1 MNIFEYVSKFA
12 KNIGK
17 SQILVEI
24 NVTRDELN
32 NTTLNILNN
41 SLEWVRRDDSKLIS
55 AAYRRDRDD
64 LIKDFGRTGYLRSS
78 NPFEMVFKSLT
89 NALELLTFVEGYFT
103 KNLHDDVTAASIT
116 LSKANALQLLD
127 LIGFATRY
135 TRSWI
140 EIILSA
146 ESNHHSQVMGLPQI
160 TQQQIKFLSDNRDA
174 FGRAIAILATP
185 VKQVEKMM
193 DQIPEIV
200 IAEANPKAIQATQ
213 GNDRVDPLRM
223 GLVQSKWDPIYLMGM
238 VVSDF
243 QVQRYKVAKEEQ
255 EMLELRI
262 LRLKRQLDNKDDPK
276 LSDILDKRQGQLD
289 KVRGKLKRMEDD
301 LK

>member
-301 LK
+301 VK

>member
-1 MNIFEYVSKFA
+1 MNIFEYVKKFA

-32 NTTLNILNN
+32 NTTLNLLSNT
-41 SLEWVRRDDSKLIS
+41 LEWVRRDDSQLIS
-55 AAYRRDRDD
+55 AAYRRDRED
-64 LIKDFGRTGYLRSS
+64 LIKDFGRTGFLRPS

-89 NALELLTFVEGYFT
+89 NALELLSFIEGYFT

-135 TRSWI
+135 TRSWL
-140 EIILSA
+140 EIILAA

-200 IAEANPKAIQATQ
+200 IAEANPKAIQSTQ
-213 GNDRVDPLRM
+213 GNERIDPLRM
-223 GLVQSKWDPIYLMGM
+223 GLVQSKWDPIYLIGM
-238 VVSDF
+238 VGSDF

-255 EMLELRI
+255 EMLELRV

-289 KVRGKLKRMEDD
+289 KVRGKLKRMGDD

>member
-1 MNIFEYVSKFA
+1 MNIFDYVKKVA

-32 NTTLNILNN
+32 NTTLTVLN
-41 SLEWVRRDDSKLIS
+41 STLEWLRRDDSQLIS

-64 LIKDFGRTGYLRSS
+64 LIKDFGRSGFLRPQ
-78 NPFEMVFKSLT
+78 NPFEMVYKSLT
-89 NALELLTFVEGYFT
+89 NSLEILNFLEGYFN
-103 KNLHDDVTAASIT
+103 KNLNEDVTYASIT
-116 LSKANALQLLD
+116 ISKANALQLLD

-140 EIILSA
+140 EVVISA
-146 ESNHHSQVMGLPQI
+146 ESNHRAQVLGLPQI
-160 TQQQIKFLSDNRDA
+160 TQQQIKYLSENRDA
-174 FGRAIAILATP
+174 FGRAISILATP
-185 VKQVEKMM
+185 VKQVEKMI
-193 DQIPEIV
+193 DDIPEIV
-200 IAEANPKAIQATQ
+200 IAEANPKAIQSTQ

-223 GLVQSKWDPIYLMGM
+223 NLVQSKWDPIYLMSM
-238 VVSDF
+238 VVSDW
-243 QVQRYKVAKEEQ
+243 QVQRYKTAKEEQ

-276 LSDILDKRQGQLD
+276 LSMILEKRQGQLD

-301 LK
+301 VK